1 MILLSFTDV
10 DVLTYTFPFMIS
22 IEDVA
27 PMVVMRSVIPV
38 AAILLQSRTLM
49 HKHMHVYTRV
59 LTVMISRLWPF
70 QVMETAASKPF
81 W

>member
-1 MILLSFTDV
+1 MILLSCTGV
-10 DVLTYTFPFMIS
+10 DELTYTFPFMIF

-38 AAILLQSRTLM
+38 AAILLQLRTLM

-59 LTVMISRLWPF
+59 
-70 QVMETAASKPF
+70 QAH
-81 W
+81 